1 MPKPTLEDIID
12 NIKDESPDVSHE
24 EMASRRIVMEGKKW
38 KIKDWDAKIPTDHNL
53 QRNGKF
59 VRKKGQRSENI

>member
-24 EMASRRIVMEGKKW
+24 EMASRRIVMEGKK
-38 KIKDWDAKIPTDHNL
+38 
-53 QRNGKF
+53 
-59 VRKKGQRSENI
+59 